1 MTKKPEQSS
10 SLSNL
15 SAPQHTC
22 KPSLARQYIVPGFG
36 GPQTVTV
43 ALGDAVWFFHR
54 GDMSATPA
62 PAFVVELCD
71 QGQAHLTV
79 YDLSSNG
86 WQPRRGAC
94 IIGDD
99 RLENEHVKARG
110 VWVPRLLIPATAE

>member
-1 MTKKPEQSS
+1 MTNRKQDSIVSATQPAFKPA
-10 SLSNL
+10 LV
-15 SAPQHTC
+15 
-22 KPSLARQYIVPGFG
+22 RQYTVPGFG
-36 GPQTVTV
+36 GPQAVTV

-71 QGQAHLTV
+71 QGQAHLAV

-94 IIGDD
+94 ITGDS

-110 VWVPRLLIPATAE
+110 VWVPRVLTPVTAE